1 MAQNLATAVAKP
13 APKSGDPLIGAD
25 VIGQYVIRSQ
35 LGKGGMGAVYLAD
48 QPSVGRQAVIKVLH
62 PRLSR
67 DADTQKR
74 FETEAR
80 AASQLSHS
88 NIVTIYNYGAMA
100 DGTLFLAMEYLD
112 GQTLAQAT
120 AKRPLP
126 VPRAIE
132 IVSQIAS
139 ALGEAH
145 RRGVI
150 HRDVKPTNV
159 MLVERD
165 GHTDFVKV
173 LDFGI
178 ARVDGQ
184 RMTETGDISGTPVYM
199 SPEQIGGKPLD
210 GRSDLYSLGCLMFEL
225 VTGDVPFDGGNT
237 LGIAYKH
244 VHEEPPAPSSLAP
257 KAGISPALDAF
268 IARALA
274 KDPADRPR
282 DAAAFR
288 DELRAALEPP
298 KAAAPAPAPK
308 VTPPVAAPKV
318 AARETAP
325 KIAPPPAVPAPKP
338 AKKPPREGLFARIRR
353 RFRRRRSLGER
364 LVTRVKMLT
373 GRRRAKR
380 RWPWFVAAIAAV
392 SLIGW
397 YLATHSSKDTHEL
410 VKPPTK
416 PAKHR

>member
-1 MAQNLATAVAKP
+1 MAQALATAVAKP
-13 APKSGDPLIGAD
+13 TPKSGDPLIGAD

-35 LGKGGMGAVYLAD
+35 IGKGGMGAVYLAD
-48 QPSVGRQAVIKVLH
+48 QRSVGRQAVIKVLH

-80 AASQLSHS
+80 AASQLTHS

-120 AKRPLP
+120 AKRPLALQ
-126 VPRAIE
+126 RAVHIA
-132 IVSQIAS
+132 SQIAG

-165 GHTDFVKV
+165 GQTDFVKV

-244 VHEEPPAPSSLAP
+244 VHEEPPAPSSIAP
-257 KAGISPALDAF
+257 KAGIPPAFDAF

-274 KDPADRPR
+274 KEPADRPR

-288 DELRAALEPP
+288 DELRAALEAPP
-298 KAAAPAPAPK
+298 PAAAPKVTPPAPAPK
-308 VTPPVAAPKV
+308 V
-318 AARETAP
+318 ARPTTAP
-325 KIAPPPAVPAPKP
+325 KITPPPPTVPKP
-338 AKKPPREGLFARIRR
+338 VKRAPREGLFARIRR
-353 RFRRRRSLGER
+353 RFRRRRTLGER
-364 LVTRVKMLT
+364 IVTRVKMFT
-373 GRRRAKR
+373 GRRRTKR
-380 RWPWFVAAIAAV
+380 RWPWMVAACVIAV
-392 SLIGW
+392 SLIGV
-397 YLATHSSKDTHEL
+397 YVATRSKKDTPA
-410 VKPPTK
+410 PPVTK
-416 PAKHR
+416 PIKHR